1 MELDDYDEHTMNV
14 FCYKNR
20 NNNDIIVKNN
30 KTHVY
35 ESFDKDGNVIYKLVL
50 VRKEEDAIYF
60 KLTND
65 KYVIK
70 YDVITK
76 NMYKMTIY
84 DFYEMDDSNNI
95 YFDNKLIVL

>member
-1 MELDDYDEHTMNV
+1 MELDNDDEHTMNV

-30 KTHVY
+30 KTHAY
-35 ESFDKDGNVIYKLVL
+35 ECFDKDGNVIYKLVL
-50 VRKEEDAIYF
+50 VRKDENAIYF